1 METLARFEET
11 ALSIWMRESGLA
23 FFGSLTMH
31 SLAMAF
37 VVGINFAIGLRV
49 IGVAPGIRLQAM
61 TRFYPF
67 HWYCVVVI
75 FCSGVALLF
84 AYPAKALTNPV
95 FYFKLVALV
104 CALLISR
111 YFHRRFSRE
120 SPEPLSDRKYKM
132 LGGLSLLLWV
142 ITITAGR
149 FLAYT
154 HNVLLASR
162 FY

>member
-1 METLARFEET
+1 VETLARFEET
-11 ALSIWMRESGLA
+11 ALSIWLRESGPA
-23 FFGSLTMH
+23 FFGSLTVH

-49 IGVAPGIRLQAM
+49 IGVAPGISLQAM

-67 HWYCVVVI
+67 HWYCAVII

-95 FYFKLVALV
+95 FYFKLAALI

-111 YFHRRFSRE
+111 YFHRRFSLE
-120 SPEPLSDRKYKM
+120 SPEPLIDRKLKL
-132 LGGLSLLLWV
+132 LGSLSLLLW
-142 ITITAGR
+142 IFTITAGR

-154 HNVLLASR
+154 HSVLLASR